1 MMKSSACTW
10 STSCAALESREEGNV
25 KLVLPVHSIV
35 WHRVSSAYLQRVG
48 EFVGKDCW
56 EIKCRRSRMILT

>member
-1 MMKSSACTW
+1 MMKLCLHVEYILC
-10 STSCAALESREEGNV
+10 STREEGNV